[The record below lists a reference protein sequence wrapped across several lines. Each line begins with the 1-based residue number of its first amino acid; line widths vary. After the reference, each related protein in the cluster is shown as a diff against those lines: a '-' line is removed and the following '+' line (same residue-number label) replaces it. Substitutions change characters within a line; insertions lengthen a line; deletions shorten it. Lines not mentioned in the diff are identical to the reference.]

1 MIQRITVFAIL
12 SILLM
17 NCAGPGTTTRPE
29 VVELDTVPAPEPA
42 PVKMTDSVYAGPST
56 EEILTQAKRHYA
68 DALISVYDNDTTGA
82 RYEFEQSLE
91 ALRALQD
98 VEPLEPWAE
107 DESRLLT
114 QKITEDYVQYLENND
129 GRQEGESPTSLQER
143 ISLLEPIEEV
153 ATESGEFEVLY
164 DEEGHIPIIKNARV
178 ERIIDFFLERGRE
191 DFQIWLNRIPIYK
204 EKFISILDAYD
215 LPPELFYLALIE
227 SGLNP
232 KAYSYAHASGPWQ
245 FISSTGK
252 MYGLERN
259 WWIDERRD
267 PIKSSH
273 AAAQYLSKL
282 YEEFGDW
289 YLAMAAYNA
298 GERRIWRAIRR
309 EGTRDF
315 WELRTLPRQTRNYIP
330 TFLAATIIAHH
341 PEEYGFTI
349 EPQEKYMVDTVRVQR
364 SYDLYKV
371 AEAMDIDADE
381 LRELNPELRR
391 GVTPTGV
398 ESYTLNLPVGTKE
411 QFTAMRDRIPEAGRR
426 EHVTHYV
433 SYGETLS
440 LIARKYRVSV
450 TSIVRANG
458 IRNSHRIKAGQQLLI
473 PAPGTNPGSLT
484 ASAGGNQAQNVP
496 GRTAL
501 TYVVKRGDTLGEI
514 AEAYNTRASSI
525 RSWNG
530 LGYGE
535 YIYPGQ
541 RLTIQVPESSELAN
555 TQTVNSEDGE
565 YKVYT
570 VQPGDTLWDIARRHG
585 VDVAQL
591 RTWNLELGSG
601 YIKPG
606 DKVKIMVN

>member
-1 MIQRITVFAIL
+1 MLQRITVLFIL
-12 SILLM
+12 TGLLV
-17 NCAGPGTTTRPE
+17 NCAGTGETTRST
-29 VVELDTVPAPEPA
+29 VVEVDTIPEPA
-42 PVKMTDSVYAGPST
+42 QIELEEPSYVQPT
-56 EEILTQAKRHYA
+56 SEEILTQAKRHYA
-68 DALISVYDNDTTGA
+68 NALISVYDNDTTGA
-82 RYEFEQSLE
+82 RFEFEQSLE
-91 ALRALQD
+91 ALRTLQD
-98 VEPLEPWAE
+98 VDSLEPWAE

-114 QKITEDYVQYLENND
+114 QKITEDYVEYLEKNKSEQAGPN
-129 GRQEGESPTSLQER
+129 PTSLHER

-153 ATESGEFEVLY
+153 ESESGDFEVLF
-164 DEEGHIPIIKNARV
+164 DKEGHIPIIKNARV
-178 ERIIDFFLERGRE
+178 ERIIDFFQTRGRE
-191 DFQIWLNRIPIYK
+191 DFQIWLNRIPKYK
-204 EKFISILDAYD
+204 ETFTSILAQYD

-252 MYGLERN
+252 FYGLDRN

-267 PIKSSH
+267 PIKSTH
-273 AAAQYLSKL
+273 AAARYLSKL

-309 EGTRDF
+309 EDTRDF
-315 WELRTLPRQTRNYIP
+315 WSLHTLPRQTRNYIP
-330 TFLAATIIAHH
+330 TFMAATIIAHH
-341 PEEYGFTI
+341 PEEYGFKI
-349 EPQEKYMVDTVRVQR
+349 EPQEKYMVDMVKVER
-364 SYDLYKV
+364 SYDLFRI
-371 AEAMDIDADE
+371 AEAMNVDASE
-381 LRELNPELRR
+381 LRRLNPELRR

-398 ESYTLNLPVGTKE
+398 ESYTLNLPVGTRDK
-411 QFTAMRDRIPEAGRR
+411 FIAMREEIPEAGQR
-426 EHVTHYV
+426 EHVSHIV

-440 LIARKYRVSV
+440 LIARRYHVSV
-450 TSIVRANG
+450 TSIVRANN
-458 IRNSHRIKAGQQLLI
+458 IRNSHRIKVGQRLLI
-473 PAPGTNPGSLT
+473 PAPGTSSGALASRSGST
-484 ASAGGNQAQNVP
+484 TKKVP

-530 LGYGE
+530 LRYGE

-541 RLTIQVPESSELAN
+541 HLTIHVPENSSLASA
-555 TQTVNSEDGE
+555 TKTVSTKDGE

-570 VQPGDTLWDIARRHG
+570 VQPGDTLWDIARKHG
-585 VDVAQL
+585 VEVDQL
-591 RTWNLELGSG
+591 RAWNMELASG

-606 DKVKIMVN
+606 DKVKIMTN